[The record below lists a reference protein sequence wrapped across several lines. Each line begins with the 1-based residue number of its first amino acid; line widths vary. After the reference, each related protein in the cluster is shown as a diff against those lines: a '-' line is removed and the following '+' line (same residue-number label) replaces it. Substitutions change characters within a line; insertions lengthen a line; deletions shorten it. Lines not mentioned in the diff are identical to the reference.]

1 MKIRERLLIWNG
13 EHMLF
18 KKMLRDIKVNKMQ
31 FIAIFLMAFLGIFAY
46 CGIYGEYY
54 GLVQTSDA
62 YYSQTNMADG
72 WIYNTSFDDAS
83 VDKISEFTTESDRQ
97 FVVQS
102 VADLDNNPDIKL
114 HFAEKGTISK
124 FYSTEGEDF
133 DPSDDSGVW
142 LDKRFADERNLNIG
156 DRITFEFDGNNV
168 TKEIR
173 GIGYSPEYIYE
184 SSANSLTPDFSQ
196 MGFAYLSYK
205 AYPDDLDYNTLLVK
219 YDGSDSDFNDKL
231 DDSIDYL
238 SFTKKED
245 QISVAKF
252 SDEMA
257 QHRMMGD
264 VFPIVFIVVS
274 FLTLLTTMTR
284 IVTLQ
289 RTQIGILK
297 AVGYN
302 DKTIIL
308 HYISYGFFPVL
319 AGAVLGLVTGPV
331 IIPRMFYPTMSA
343 TYSMP
348 SWYPGFDMSFI
359 YIAALM
365 VVLSVFVTYMSCR
378 MISKENPANTLRPK
392 PPNVSSNSIIEKSRF
407 WNRLSF
413 NMRWNWRD
421 ARRNKF
427 RAFMTI
433 VGVMGCVGL
442 LIAAFGMNDCMGELK
457 TWEYDD
463 ISHYESKLLL
473 SSNAN
478 PMELYYI
485 LNNTNGSFIM
495 QQSIEMKANDIE
507 DTVVLLVS
515 NNTDLIS
522 YTDSDR
528 NPLDIEEGD
537 VSISVKLAEKFN
549 LKIGDE
555 IRWHIVGSDEWV
567 SSKIGQIH
575 AEPVSQGLIMSPNT
589 LEDQGLNFTPTNIL
603 TKEKFGEKYDSI
615 KSTTRIDKLKE
626 SWDDVTKAVM
636 MMVYVVTVIAVALE
650 ILVLY
655 NLGILSFTEMER
667 EIATLKVLGFKTN
680 VLRKLLLT
688 QNIIFTSIG
697 FILGIPLGFYFMTL
711 MMNAAGDSLYYIPSL
726 TWGNILLTAVITF
739 AISIGVNLMFSDKI
753 NNLNMVEALKDVE

>member
-1 MKIRERLLIWNG
+1 MSLS
-13 EHMLF
+13 
-18 KKMLRDIKVNKMQ
+18 KKMLRDIKINKTQ

-62 YYSQTNMADG
+62 YYSETNMADG
-72 WIYNTSFDDAS
+72 WIYNTTFDNAS
-83 VDKISEFTTESDRQ
+83 VDKISEFTTDWDRQ
-97 FVVQS
+97 AVVQS
-102 VADLDNNPDIKL
+102 VADLDNKPDVTL
-114 HFAEKGTISK
+114 HFTEKGTISK
-124 FYSTEGEDF
+124 FYLTEGEQFNAD
-133 DPSDDSGVW
+133 DDSGVW
-142 LDKRFADERNLNIG
+142 LDCRFAENRNLKVG
-156 DRITFEFDGNNV
+156 DEITLEFDGTNI
-168 TKEIR
+168 TKEIK
-173 GIGYSPEYIYE
+173 GLGYSPEYIYE
-184 SSANSLTPDFSQ
+184 YSPNSLTPDFSQ

-205 AYPDDLDYNTLLVK
+205 AYPGDLKYDTLLVK
-219 YDGSDSDFNDKL
+219 YNESNSDFKDKL

-245 QISVAKF
+245 QNSVAKF
-252 SDEMA
+252 ADEMA
-257 QHRMMGD
+257 QHKMMGD
-264 VFPIVFIVVS
+264 VFPIVFILVT

-297 AVGYN
+297 AVGYR
-302 DKTIIL
+302 DRTIIL

-319 AGAVLGLVTGPV
+319 AGAVLGLVTGPM

-348 SWYPGFDMSFI
+348 SWNPGFDMSFI

-365 VVLSVFVTYMSCR
+365 VASSVIVTYLSCR
-378 MISKENPANTLRPK
+378 RISKENPANTLRPK
-392 PPNVSSNSIIEKSRF
+392 APNTSSNSLIERSRF

-413 NMRWNWRD
+413 NLRWNWRD
-421 ARRNKF
+421 AKRNKF
-427 RAFMTI
+427 RAFMAI

-442 LIAAFGMNDCMGELK
+442 LIAAFGMNDCMNDLK

-473 SSNAN
+473 SSEAN

-485 LNNTNGSFIM
+485 LNYTNGSFIM
-495 QQSIEMKANDIE
+495 QQSIEIKANDME
-507 DTVVLLVS
+507 DTVMLLVS

-522 YTDSDR
+522 YTDDDK
-528 NPLDIEEGD
+528 NPIEIKEGD
-537 VSISVKLAEKFN
+537 VSISAKLADKFN
-549 LKIGDE
+549 LSKGDE

-575 AEPVSQGLIMSPNT
+575 SEPVSQGLIMSPDT

-603 TKEKFGEKYDSI
+603 TKDKFGEKYDSI
-615 KSTTRIDKLKE
+615 KSTARIDKMKE
-626 SWDDVTKAVM
+626 SWDDMTKAVM
-636 MMVYVVTVIAVALE
+636 MMVYVVTVVAVALE

-667 EIATLKVLGFKTN
+667 EIATLKVLGFKSS

-688 QNIIFTSIG
+688 QNVIFTSIG
-697 FILGIPLGFYFMTL
+697 FVFGIPLGFYFMTL
-711 MMNAAGDSLYYIPSL
+711 MMDATGDSIYYIPSL

-739 AISIGVNLMFSDKI
+739 AISIAVNLMFSGKI
-753 NNLNMVEALKDVE
+753 NDLNMVEALKDVE